1 MKLFSEN
8 IFIKFHIEFTIHN
21 CYNIII
27 KMKERFTK
35 MKQTKI
41 EELNQAYNEVIKSYY
56 DGRSTRNTR
65 NIKQDIFISK
75 ITRVNWFNEFFST
88 INTQDK
94 IVNRECISQL
104 VKKFNS
110 IRKTNHQINDIIYN

>member
-1 MKLFSEN
+1 
-8 IFIKFHIEFTIHN
+8 
-21 CYNIII
+21 
-27 KMKERFTK
+27 